1 MDSESLIVTSTMFS
15 LQKPGEYSEKYHYSR
30 YGNPTRDSLEAALAE
45 LDDAKFVVTYTSKAA
60 ASLAAL
66 STLKAGD
73 RVIFNVHETCEKF
86 KELCPRIEMEFRDLQ
101 QVEDVRKAFETE
113 VQMLWLEVPASL
125 LMTVL
130 DMKAVAEIVHS
141 RPNALFVVDN
151 TLFTPQFL
159 KPLNLG
165 ADAVICSL
173 GEFVAGHSDVSMGSV
188 VTNSEQLHS
197 TLRCHQ
203 YSFGMV
209 PSPFDCFIVQRS
221 LKTLS
226 LRMEK
231 HSRNSVAIAM
241 FLESHPKVKRV
252 IHTSLAMHANRD
264 IIFRHSGGHCA
275 VVSFRIKGS
284 LEQSQSFLQSLKLIR
299 IEDTLG
305 GTDTT
310 VALGTKCNLI
320 RVSVGLECEI
330 KLIADLNQA
339 LAKVLD

>member
-1 MDSESLIVTSTMFS
+1 MDSESTIVTSVMYS
-15 LQKPGEYSEKYHYSR
+15 LQNPGEYSEKYHYSR
-30 YGNPTRDSLEAALAE
+30 YGNPTRDSLEAELAE
-45 LDDAKFVVTYTSKAA
+45 LDEAKFAVTYASKVA
-60 ASLAAL
+60 ASLAVL

-101 QVEDVRKAFETE
+101 QVEDVSKAFETD
-113 VQMLWLEVPASL
+113 VKMLWIEVPASL

-130 DMKAVAEIVHS
+130 DTTAVAEIVHS
-141 RPNALFVVDN
+141 KPNAVLVVDN
-151 TLFTPQFL
+151 TLITPHFL
-159 KPLNLG
+159 KPLKLG

-173 GEFVAGHSDVSMGSV
+173 GEFVAGHSDVAMGSA
-188 VTNSEQLHS
+188 VTNSEQLDGA
-197 TLRCHQ
+197 LRLYQ
-203 YSFGMV
+203 YSVGMV
-209 PSPFDCFIVQRS
+209 PSPFDCFLVQRS

-241 FLESHPKVKRV
+241 FLGSHPKVKRV
-252 IHTSLAMHANRD
+252 IHTSLATHANRD

-275 VVSFRIKGS
+275 VVSFQLKGN
-284 LEQSQSFLQSLKLIR
+284 LDQSQNFLQSLKLIR
-299 IEDTLG
+299 IADSLG

-330 KLIADLNQA
+330 KLINDLNQA
-339 LAKVLD
+339 LAKIAN

>member
-1 MDSESLIVTSTMFS
+1 MFS

-30 YGNPTRDSLEAALAE
+30 YGNPTRDSLEASLAE
-45 LDDAKFVVTYTSKAA
+45 LDDAKFVVTYTSQTA
-60 ASLAAL
+60 ASLALL
-66 STLKAGD
+66 SILKTGD
-73 RVIFNVHETCEKF
+73 RVIFNVHETCEKL

-101 QVEDVRKAFETE
+101 EIEDVRKVFESDIN
-113 VQMLWLEVPASL
+113 MLWLEVPASL

-130 DMKAVAEIVHS
+130 DINAVAEIVHS
-141 RPNALFVVDN
+141 KENSLLVVDN
-151 TLFTPQFL
+151 TLFTPHFL

-165 ADAVICSL
+165 ADAVISSL
-173 GEFVAGHSDVSMGSV
+173 GEFVAGHSDVAMGSV
-188 VTNSEQLHS
+188 ATSNEHLHN
-197 TLRCHQ
+197 TLRCYQ

-231 HSRNSVAIAM
+231 HSRNSKAIAM

-252 IHTSLAMHANRD
+252 IHTSLATHANRD
-264 IIFRHSGGHCA
+264 VILRHSGGHCG
-275 VVSFRIKGS
+275 VISFRIKGN
-284 LEQSQSFLQSLKLIR
+284 LEDSQTFLQALKMIK
-299 IEDTLG
+299 IDDALG

-310 VALGTKCNLI
+310 VLLGSKCNLI

-339 LAKVLD
+339 LAKVSG